1 VLSTGEAGQVR
12 SEARAAVEEIAR
24 RLVDA
29 DERTGGPRPTLV
41 PAAGTLEPGARVT
54 VGRLGLEGTLL
65 EVRGDHADVDVRGK
79 RMRAAARDLRVIAPP
94 PAATQA
100 PRKAQVK
107 VNVDLQPRQGS
118 LSEINVVGCTVDEA
132 LTRVEKFLDASTLT
146 DQTEMRIV
154 HGFGTGRLRRA
165 IAGYLKAHPLVAS
178 YKEAEGA
185 TIVNMKD

>member
-1 VLSTGEAGQVR
+1 
-12 SEARAAVEEIAR
+12 
-24 RLVDA
+24 
-29 DERTGGPRPTLV
+29 
-41 PAAGTLEPGARVT
+41 
-54 VGRLGLEGTLL
+54 
-65 EVRGDHADVDVRGK
+65 
-79 RMRAAARDLRVIAPP
+79 
-94 PAATQA
+94 
-100 PRKAQVK
+100 
-107 VNVDLQPRQGS
+107 
-118 LSEINVVGCTVDEA
+118 VGCTVAEA